1 MISQDVFPEIAVEL
15 RRLTNPLLVGLLR
28 ILTRFYLRRADR
40 IVAIGE
46 TMKRRLEAKGADADR
61 IRVIPNWTDTHAL
74 SPQPRDNVW
83 AQEQDLV
90 GRFVVMHSG
99 NVGHAQDLETLA
111 RALTFLRDLDDLRC
125 VVIGTGAR
133 HAELVAL
140 AERLEVEIVFLP
152 YQPSE
157 RLAESLSAADV
168 HVVGLGRGLSGF
180 VVPSR
185 MYGILAVGR
194 PVIVVADAESETARI
209 AGEIDCGVVVPPAR
223 PELLAQA
230 IRAAHDG
237 ELDLGGM
244 GSQGPGL
251 CRGGSRPQRRDR
263 ALPRAPARARSARRR
278 WRLEPGRS
286 LPRCSR
292 RSPPSPSGTRCTT
305 HPASATTPSITST
318 TPRAFGRARACPT
331 GSVSTTRRPA
341 STRSPPARSSSARG
355 SGSTSRSGSAQL
367 LNAVLALGSALL
379 LLALARELWPGRRIL
394 HALALGFFVCS
405 AVLLK
410 AAAMFHPETLD
421 LFLSTL
427 ALLLAARMIVRDDY
441 RVLLA
446 LALGV
451 VLGAGQLVRAFSLW
465 TFAVV
470 LLALAAAAFADP
482 DRRRRIVV
490 AGAVAVAATAAVA
503 GPWYAYQA
511 RSYTN
516 PIFDRPQVAKPLWER
531 RPAEFYVD
539 PGVPEVVTRP
549 YRPSFENRFWPTLY
563 AEGWGDWFGA
573 FAWQVGKGEP
583 APKVRRELV
592 AQSVVGLVPTALAV
606 VGWLWLLVSSLRR
619 PRASPERLLIGLL
632 PLAGIA
638 GMLYF
643 TVSYPTE
650 DGDVIKATYM
660 LTTLPAWALGF
671 GFTAERLVRRRF
683 GLVLALLLGVAALSA
698 FASRSTAVRS
708 AVSCDR
714 DRGRAPPVSRRA
726 WIISLAA
733 LVGSGSRSRSSRS
746 LRPDT
751 TCRACRRTSTSR

>member
-1 MISQDVFPEIAVEL
+1 MEARAGPLAATLLAALAAVAVWNAL
-15 RRLTNPLLVGLLR
+15 HYPPGLGYDAVDH
-28 ILTRFYLRRADR
+28 IDYAQGIRAGDGLPDG
-40 IVAIGE
+40 IGE
-46 TMKRRLEAKGADADR
+46 YYTPPG
-61 IRVIPNWTDTHAL
+61 
-74 SPQPRDNVW
+74 
-83 AQEQDLV
+83 
-90 GRFVVMHSG
+90 FY
-99 NVGHAQDLETLA
+99 
-111 RALTFLRDLDDLRC
+111 
-125 VVIGTGAR
+125 
-133 HAELVAL
+133 AL
-140 AERLEVEIVFLP
+140 AAGAIE
-152 YQPSE
+152 
-157 RLAESLSAADV
+157 
-168 HVVGLGRGLSGF
+168 LGDRF
-180 VVPSR
+180 
-185 MYGILAVGR
+185 
-194 PVIVVADAESETARI
+194 
-209 AGEIDCGVVVPPAR
+209 GV
-223 PELLAQA
+223 
-230 IRAAHDG
+230 D
-237 ELDLGGM
+237 
-244 GSQGPGL
+244 
-251 CRGGSRPQRRDR
+251 
-263 ALPRAPARARSARRR
+263 
-278 WRLEPGRS
+278 EPLR
-286 LPRCSR
+286 
-292 RSPPSPSGTRCTT
+292 
-305 HPASATTPSITST
+305 
-318 TPRAFGRARACPT
+318 F
-331 GSVSTTRRPA
+331 
-341 STRSPPARSSSARG
+341 
-355 SGSTSRSGSAQL
+355 AQL
-367 LNAVLALGSALL
+367 LNGVLALGSALL
-379 LLALARELWPGRRIL
+379 LLALARELWPGRRLL
-394 HALALGFFVCS
+394 HAFALGFFVCS

-427 ALLLAARMIVRDDY
+427 ALLVAARMIVRDDY

-482 DRRRRIVV
+482 DRRRRIIV

-531 RPAEFYVD
+531 RPAEFYAD

-606 VGWLWLLVSSLRR
+606 VGWLWLLVGSLRR

-660 LTTLPAWALGF
+660 LTTLPAWALAF
-671 GFTAERLVRRRF
+671 GFTAERLVQRRL
-683 GLVLALLLGVAALSA
+683 GLLLALLLAAG
-698 FASRSTAVRS
+698 AV
-708 AVSCDR
+708 V
-714 DRGRAPPVSRRA
+714 
-726 WIISLAA
+726 
-733 LVGSGSRSRSSRS
+733 S
-746 LRPDT
+746 LRFAVYGSPLGGLL
-751 TCRACRRTSTSR
+751 